1 MQTVVLSG
9 QQGRAVAAEQLRSA
23 IRGGEFLPAERL
35 VETEFAERFGVTRS
49 ALRAA
54 LGDLA
59 TEGMIEHV
67 PNKGA
72 RVRVVTVDEA
82 VVITEVRREL
92 EALCAAKATELASD
106 ADLDALGVL
115 GERMQ
120 DAVAAGDPVRYSE
133 LNKELHERIRVLSG
147 QPVAQDLLGR
157 LNGQL
162 VRHRFRLALRP
173 ERPSQSIH
181 EHLAIIDALRARDAD
196 AARAAVQAHLT
207 SVIGALRA
215 TPEQPL

>member
-1 MQTVVLSG
+1 MTFPSAL
-9 QQGRAVAAEQLRSA
+9 AA
-23 IRGGEFLPAERL
+23 IRDYLNGR
-35 VETEFAERFGVTRS
+35 
-49 ALRAA
+49 
-54 LGDLA
+54 
-59 TEGMIEHV
+59 
-67 PNKGA
+67 
-72 RVRVVTVDEA
+72 
-82 VVITEVRREL
+82 
-92 EALCAAKATELASD
+92 
-106 ADLDALGVL
+106 
-115 GERMQ
+115 
-120 DAVAAGDPVRYSE
+120 AVAAGDPVRYSE

-196 AARAAVQAHLT
+196 AARAAGQAHLT